1 MSIVRTDPFTLASGS
16 TNIPD
21 TAVIGSTNTLYLGC
35 RRNDTSNSWSTF
47 RSPGN
52 GALDQIAFW
61 NTELTAAQITA
72 QFNALPPAWT
82 PTNFNWE
89 LMLPVNDAGQL
100 VPNDPP
106 HVVEHA
112 ALVAGF
118 QFVDCTKKYFY
129 RGLSNSLIFE
139 APWNGAD
146 TDTSSNS
153 PRTELRETLA
163 NGIDYNWRPYNPGSG
178 TTTNTHT
185 LQATCTLDSIP
196 GKLIFGQIHA
206 ETPVATNGA
215 VPAVTLFREDPAVSN
230 RIRLTVYYSP
240 TRVTFGGNQDKTYD
254 IVSGVNV
261 GDRIDYELKLVGTS
275 NSNITLF
282 ATVSVN
288 QGTNVIQPVF
298 MTSELGYSG
307 WGATNVTLYFKA
319 GCYFPKA
326 ATNGGTAK
334 VTFSS
339 LGVTH
344 QP

>member
-1 MSIVRTDPFTLASGS
+1 MRASNGS
-16 TNIPD
+16 E
-21 TAVIGSTNTLYLGC
+21 
-35 RRNDTSNSWSTF
+35 
-47 RSPGN
+47 
-52 GALDQIAFW
+52 ALFQIAFW

-215 VPAVTLFREDPAVSN
+215 VPAVTLFHEGSN
-230 RIRLTVYYSP
+230 STNKKIKLTVYYSP
-240 TRVTFGGNQDKTYD
+240 NRDTFAGDQDKTYD

-275 NSNITLF
+275 SSNVTLIATVATNGITL
-282 ATVSVN
+282 TPRIV
-288 QGTNVIQPVF
+288 P
-298 MTSELGYSG
+298 MTSETGYSG